1 MNRWRE
7 KCNVTVW
14 DYAGINA
21 DPSAILTSEG
31 CSQQQGSS
39 VPSSLALMMDYI
51 KDSKAA
57 IQGEE
62 I

>member
-1 MNRWRE
+1 ME
-7 KCNVTVW
+7 GKCTLTGWIMLVLTVTLLLYEPVR
-14 DYAGINA
+14 DA
-21 DPSAILTSEG
+21 E
-31 CSQQQGSS
+31 QS